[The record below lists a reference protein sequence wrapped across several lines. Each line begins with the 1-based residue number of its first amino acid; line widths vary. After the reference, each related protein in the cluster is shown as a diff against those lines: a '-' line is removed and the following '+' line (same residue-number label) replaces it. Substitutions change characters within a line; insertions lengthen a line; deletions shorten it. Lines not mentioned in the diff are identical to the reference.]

1 MSSKL
6 LNIDKEVF
14 DKQRFYNLCKQYI
27 GREVK
32 DLTRLWIKVT
42 IIFAIIAVFAGMIGF
57 GFVITPFGNTA
68 NSVFT
73 IIFYVAII
81 SKALNAFAEYRDKE
95 QAIAWMMLPGS
106 ILEKF
111 LSRLLITSVVLFVT
125 IYISFFIGIN
135 IGNIIS
141 SVIWQNY
148 FYFYIPLNDSSSSA
162 LQSIIVILNLHAIFF
177 AGGLYFKKHPF
188 IKTCLAVLIIL
199 LCITAILSAFG
210 GLAYAVR
217 TSYSGETYYM
227 MNRYW
232 PEFAGRAIKLLFYC
246 IIPIFCWI
254 ISYYRLREKQMV

>member
-1 MSSKL
+1 VSSKL
-6 LNIDKEVF
+6 LYIDKEVF

-27 GREVK
+27 GRESK
-32 DLTRLWIKVT
+32 DLICLWIKVT
-42 IIFAIIAVFAGMIGF
+42 VIFAILAVFAGMIGF
-57 GFVITPFGNTA
+57 GFIVTPFGNTA
-68 NSVFT
+68 NSIFT
-73 IIFYVAII
+73 IILYFAIV
-81 SKALNAFAEYRDKE
+81 SKALNAFSEYRDKE

-111 LSRLLITSVVLFVT
+111 LSRLLITSALLFVA

-135 IGNIIS
+135 VGNVITAL
-141 SVIWQNY
+141 IWQNN
-148 FYFYIPLNDSSSSA
+148 FYLYIPFYESPV
-162 LQSIIVILNLHAIFF
+162 LQSMIIVLNFHAIFF

-188 IKTCLAVLIIL
+188 IKTCLAVAVIALG
-199 LCITAILSAFG
+199 ITAVLSAFG

-217 TSYSGETYYM
+217 TSYSGDTYYM

-254 ISYYRLREKQMV
+254 ISYYRLREKQML